1 MQTRAPILIA
11 LLGAPVLAAEGLGA
25 ARDAGAASDLRASET
40 PSWTEDVR
48 PILAEHC
55 FACHGPD
62 EAARAADV
70 RLDVPEGLRG
80 DGGDFAPVVPGDPEG
95 SELLYRVTS
104 PDDFDRMPP
113 PEAGEGLTDDEVA
126 VLRSWIAGGAEY
138 EQHWAY
144 APLADA
150 PPETVEADG
159 RERSPIDSFVR
170 RRLREQG
177 RDLAPDAAP
186 LDLVRRVHLDLVGLP
201 PTPDVAAAFVADPS
215 DAAYEALV
223 DDLLASPDFG
233 VHWARQWLD
242 AARYADSHGFT
253 IDGRRSIWPWRD
265 WVVASMNRDQ
275 SFDAFTIEQLAG
287 DLLTD
292 ATRAQRIATGF
303 HRNTQVNQEGGAK
316 DEENRVSAV
325 MDRVATTG
333 SVWLGSTVA
342 CAQCHTHK
350 FDPITQTEYFGLY
363 AFFDSTTDGGVS
375 AAPSMLV
382 PRSEDEERRAADWES
397 RLGSAEAAYVEA
409 WDAASSGFAP
419 WQPARATG
427 SNGPEL
433 RPELDGS
440 YRVLGQNPVYSTY
453 VLEGAAP
460 VERADT
466 LRLEVLPDAGPGRGP
481 QGNFVLQEVRVE
493 VKRGADGPWER
504 VPLASARADFEQD
517 TSANGGAHYPI
528 AAALRPD
535 DRGWAVSPAFDEPH
549 VAEFRTAEPLGLDGA
564 TLRIELR
571 QEFGSNHTL
580 GRFRVML
587 GTRGGAGGGA
597 PPALVTEAWRDA
609 WRALRVVRGERPRMP
624 STLVM
629 EERDTPRV
637 TRRFHRGSFLDP
649 REPVLPGVPAAL
661 DRFRTAGG
669 EDAAP
674 LRTRLDLARWLVDPR
689 NALAHR
695 VTVNRW
701 WQALFGLGLVETEN
715 DFGLRGARPSHP
727 DLLDWLAAEFLRVGL
742 SRKALLREIV
752 LSSTYRQTSSVAPGD
767 DPRNRALGRQRR
779 LRLSGEQL
787 RDAMLSV
794 SGALDRTRGGRPV
807 QPPQPPGVYA
817 FTQANKRWET
827 SPVDERFRRSLYTRI
842 WRSAPYPFYST
853 FDAPSASVA
862 CTRRASSTSPLQALA
877 LANDPMVLELAAR
890 FGDEVARGGADRAT
904 MIARAFERALGRAPL
919 PAESARLAQHLA
931 AVARE
936 DGEAAVPRA
945 LARVV
950 FNLAEFT
957 HRP

>member
-1 MQTRAPILIA
+1 MQTRALILIA
-11 LLGAPVLAAEGLGA
+11 LAGAPALTAQGLEPPRRADPTPLADG
-25 ARDAGAASDLRASET
+25 

-62 EAARAADV
+62 EAARAAGV
-70 RLDVPEGLRG
+70 RLDVAEGLRG
-80 DGGDFAPVVPGDPEG
+80 DGDAFAPVAPGDPGG

-113 PEAGEGLTDDEVA
+113 PEAGDGLTDDEIDT
-126 VLRSWIAGGAEY
+126 LRAWIAAGAEY
-138 EQHWAY
+138 EEHWAY
-144 APLADA
+144 APLAGA
-150 PPETVEADG
+150 ALGVVEADG

-170 RRLREQG
+170 ARLREEG

-186 LDLVRRVHLDLVGLP
+186 LDLVRRVHFDLVGLP
-201 PTPDVAAAFVADPS
+201 PEPEVVAAFAADPT
-215 DAAYEALV
+215 DAAYAALV
-223 DDLLASPDFG
+223 DALLASPDFG

-265 WVVASMNRDQ
+265 WVVDSMNRDQ
-275 SFDAFTIEQLAG
+275 PFDAFTIEQLAG
-287 DLLTD
+287 DLLPG

-333 SVWLGSTVA
+333 SVWLGSTIA

-382 PRSEDEERRAADWES
+382 PRDDGEEQRAAAWEA
-397 RLGSAEAAYVEA
+397 RLADAEAAYADA
-409 WDAASSGFAP
+409 WAAAAAGFTP
-419 WQPARATG
+419 WQPGRATG

-453 VLEGAAP
+453 VLEGAAA
-460 VERADT
+460 VEVADT
-466 LRLEVLPDAGPGRGP
+466 LRLEALPDGGPGRGP
-481 QGNFVLQEVRVE
+481 QRNFVLQEVRVE
-493 VKRGADGPWER
+493 VKRDPDGAFER

-517 TSANGGAHYPI
+517 TSARGGGRYPI
-528 AAALRPD
+528 AAALRAD
-535 DRGWAVSPAFDEPH
+535 DGGWAIAPAFDGPHAAVFRFREPIDL
-549 VAEFRTAEPLGLDGA
+549 AGA
-564 TLRIELR
+564 TLRVELR

-580 GRFRVML
+580 GRFRML
-587 GTRGGAGGGA
+587 LGARGSADGAGADA
-597 PPALVTEAWRDA
+597 PLVTEAWRAA
-609 WRALRVVRGERPRMP
+609 WRALRDVRGERPRMP

-629 EERDTPRV
+629 EERATPRV

-649 REPVLPGVPAAL
+649 REPVRPHVPAAL
-661 DRFRTAGG
+661 DRFRADAEGG
-669 EDAAP
+669 AAP
-674 LRTRLDLARWLVDPR
+674 LRTRLDLARWLVHPR

-727 DLLDWLAAEFLRVGL
+727 GLLDWLAAEFVRSGL

-752 LSSTYRQTSSVAPGD
+752 LSTTYRQTSTVPARGD
-767 DPRNRALGRQRR
+767 DPRNRLLGRQRR
-779 LRLSGEQL
+779 LRLTGEQL
-787 RDAMLSV
+787 RDAMLRV
-794 SGALDRTRGGRPV
+794 SGALDPTRGGRPV

-827 SPVDERFRRSLYTRI
+827 GPEDERLRRSLYTRI

-862 CTRRASSTSPLQALA
+862 CTRRDRSTSPLQALA
-877 LANDPMVLELAAR
+877 LANDPMVLELARR
-890 FGDEVARGGADRAT
+890 FGDALSRGDADDAA
-904 MIARAFERALGRAPL
+904 MVERAFRRALGRAPL
-919 PAESARLAQHLA
+919 AAEVERLADHLS
-931 AVARE
+931 AVADRE
-936 DGEAAVPRA
+936 GADAVPFA